1 VITARPGLLGVSRR
15 RRRAGISVIEFV
27 MAAALILGVLVAS
40 GVTLANVERSLAV
53 SRARDGATLLASNI
67 MTQAAQFKCQLE
79 VDPQTASGAW
89 KRCVEALR
97 GEALPTSV
105 VTTNPAGDLFFAAKF
120 PTGCVSAREA
130 TANPSLVPTPGCTEY
145 KVLLTSRWLR
155 TAGDPAQCQNPLKQP
170 TMLRR
175 TLELRWRPVGAVE
188 DIVYKLTTLQA
199 VPSSSAFDGANRRGL
214 VVRGT
219 PGTVATLGLGSG
231 KVSRVLEPCTT
242 TGVSPTATGEAWFP
256 FLPAPASSTE
266 YSLSIGAS
274 IDWNAANFPS
284 FGAGSNVTNFRNP
297 AECPSAAGEVWT
309 SAGMSCAV
317 GQ

>member
-1 VITARPGLLGVSRR
+1 MNLASTGLLGSRR
-15 RRRAGISVIEFV
+15 RRGISVIEFV

-53 SRARDGATLLASNI
+53 SRARDGATLLAANI

-79 VDPQTASGAW
+79 VDPQTAPGAW

-105 VTTNPAGDLFFAAKF
+105 TTANPAGDLFFTAKF

-130 TANPSLVPTPGCTEY
+130 AANPSLAATPGCTEY
-145 KVLLTSRWLR
+145 KALLTSRWLR
-155 TAGDPAQCQNPLKQP
+155 TAGDPAQCQSPTKQP

-175 TLELRWRPVGAVE
+175 TLELRWRPIGAVE

-199 VPSSSAFDGANRRGL
+199 VPSSSTFDATMRRGL
-214 VVRGT
+214 VVRST
-219 PGTVATLGLGSG
+219 PGTVVTLGLGTG
-231 KVSRVLEPCTT
+231 NISRLVEACTT
-242 TGVSPTATGEAWFP
+242 TGASPQATGEVWFP
-256 FLPAPASSTE
+256 FLPSPGSATYTLST
-266 YSLSIGAS
+266 GAS
-274 IDWNAANFPS
+274 IDWNAAGFPA
-284 FGAGSNVTNFRNP
+284 FGAGASVTNFRNP
-297 AECPSAAGEVWT
+297 AECPAAAGEIWT
-309 SAGMSCAV
+309 SSGMSCAV

>member
-1 VITARPGLLGVSRR
+1 MNLARTGLLGPRR
-15 RRRAGISVIEFV
+15 RRGISVIEFV

-53 SRARDGATLLASNI
+53 SRARDGATLLAANI

-105 VTTNPAGDLFFAAKF
+105 TTTNPAGDLFFTAKF

-130 TANPSLVPTPGCTEY
+130 AANPSLAPTPGCTEY
-145 KVLLTSRWLR
+145 KALLTSRWLR
-155 TAGDPAQCQNPLKQP
+155 TAVDPAQCQNPVKQP

-175 TLELRWRPVGAVE
+175 TLELRWRPVSATE

-199 VPSSSAFDGANRRGL
+199 VPSSSTFDSTMRRGL
-214 VVRGT
+214 VVRST
-219 PGTVATLGLGSG
+219 PGTVVTLGLGTG
-231 KVSRVLEPCTT
+231 KISRLVEPCTT
-242 TGVSPTATGEAWFP
+242 TGASPQATGEAWFP
-256 FLPAPASSTE
+256 FLPSPGSATYTLST
-266 YSLSIGAS
+266 GAS
-274 IDWNAANFPS
+274 IDWSASNFPS
-284 FGAGSNVTNFRNP
+284 FGAGSSVTNFRNP
-297 AECPSAAGEVWT
+297 AECASVAGEIWT
-309 SAGMSCAV
+309 SSGMSCAV
-317 GQ
+317 RQ